1 MIKWITILFTL
12 SSFMPVF
19 ANGICHIKSSS
30 RIVIVDS
37 KKISFNDI
45 ASAENCS
52 NNTKIRFLELISSAS
67 GTLRSD
73 MVKNDFREKVRITP
87 RTIQINTMA
96 DILGNRF
103 ETYDKWI
110 WTNIKFVSGKSA
122 IRLSRNEKVEF
133 NCDFCKSL
141 GEKSINMIVVDPIKS
156 SNHTEWFNAS
166 LKVEAVAL
174 VSNVDLQVGQEE
186 LTPSAFVK
194 KKVLTTKPENFF
206 TNSNKLVFYKLTRP
220 LQKGDSL
227 KFNYLTPANLVR
239 QGRAA
244 TIVLNNSS
252 MSLSGKAMPL
262 ANGKIGELIQLRNP
276 KSKKVMIG
284 KVIDFNKVVIEL

>member
-1 MIKWITILFTL
+1 MIKWFTILFTL
-12 SSFMPVF
+12 SSLTPVL

-37 KKISFNDI
+37 KKIAFNDI
-45 ASAENCS
+45 ASAENCT
-52 NNTKIRFLELISSAS
+52 NDTKIRFLELISSAS

-73 MVKNDFREKVRITP
+73 MVKNDFPEKVRITP
-87 RTIQINTMA
+87 RTIRINTLGT
-96 DILGNRF
+96 ILGNRF
-103 ETYDKWI
+103 NTYDKWV
-110 WTNIKFVSGKSA
+110 WSDIKFVSGKSA
-122 IRLSRNEKVEF
+122 IRLSQNEKIDF
-133 NCDFCKSL
+133 NCDFCKNL

-156 SNHTEWFNAS
+156 SNRTEWFNAS
-166 LKVEAVAL
+166 LKVETTAL
-174 VSNVDLQVGQEE
+174 VSNADLQVNLEG
-186 LTPSAFVK
+186 LTPGVFVK

-206 TNSNKLVFYKLTRP
+206 TNSSKLVFYKLTRP
-220 LQKGDSL
+220 LQKGEPL
-227 KFNYLTPANLVR
+227 MFNHITPANLVR

-244 TIVLNNSS
+244 TIVLNNST

-276 KSKKVMIG
+276 KSKKVMVG